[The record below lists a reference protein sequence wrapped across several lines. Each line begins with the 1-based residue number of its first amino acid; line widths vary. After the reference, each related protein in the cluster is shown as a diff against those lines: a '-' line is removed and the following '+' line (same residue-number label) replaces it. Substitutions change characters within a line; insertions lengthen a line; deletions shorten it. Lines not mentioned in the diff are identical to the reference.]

1 MSDAQ
6 SQVLILSE
14 LQGVIFS
21 ALDKQ
26 SQSRCARVCKAWTN
40 SSLQH
45 LWKELDC
52 VLPLLN
58 LLGEFTVERDIQ
70 AIEQTRRI
78 GVRHQKLISTKL
90 SISQPPTEGHWNRFE
105 AYSRLVMVLQIS
117 SLSSYD
123 FRPYIM
129 RDNTVCFDATLLGVV
144 CRGQKYPRLLPN
156 IHSLRIHLSASDSPS
171 ILPLASV
178 FLGSLSSMELVIDIK
193 PSLPATIWTPLKIF
207 LNDAMTQTPGLECFS
222 LKAYPGVD
230 SAWTRADDPCHSEL
244 DKIIREFLTAQAG
257 SLTTLKVNSTMLT
270 TELLELVSKFPQ
282 LRSIQNSGRRLY
294 YTPRALRISQQSQ
307 KGAFSKLKHLY
318 LPTNAQ
324 SLCTDVAALSPTL
337 RTITTLT
344 IGCRDYVTP
353 EGCGELFAAISDS
366 CSALSCLEIIAC
378 TSMNIVGGKFNQ
390 TSVWLSE
397 RPYPDDRVRRLRC
410 LSLAPIFALQYLS
423 QLTIMLDFVLLI
435 DDHGLQEALK
445 DRRTPFDVLQLSW
458 TPRRLNL
465 DQSCLTFNA
474 LNIVAEHCPR
484 IRILSLL
491 LHVGPT
497 FVWSSPSHSFAW
509 LEEMN
514 FGLSTIEPHLIASTA
529 MKFCD
534 LFRNHVP
541 DISAS
546 LHTGHFEKCQFE
558 FARVQRVEENRRRW
572 MEVVRA
578 FNRDRGVEGGKS
590 LRKFARSE
598 GRVVVRYEC

>member
-1 MSDAQ
+1 M
-6 SQVLILSE
+6 L
-14 LQGVIFS
+14 
-21 ALDKQ
+21 
-26 SQSRCARVCKAWTN
+26 T
-40 SSLQH
+40 
-45 LWKELDC
+45 
-52 VLPLLN
+52 
-58 LLGEFTVERDIQ
+58 
-70 AIEQTRRI
+70 
-78 GVRHQKLISTKL
+78 STKL
-90 SISQPPTEGHWNRFE
+90 SISQPPTEGRWNRFE
-105 AYSRLVMVLQIS
+105 TYSRLVTVLQIS

-123 FRPYIM
+123 FKPYIM
-129 RDNTVCFDATLLGVV
+129 RDNTVYFDATLPGLI

-178 FLGSLSSMELVIDIK
+178 LLGSLSSMELVVDIK
-193 PSLPATIWTPLKIF
+193 PSLPATIWTPLKVF

-222 LKAYPGVD
+222 LKANPELIRPG
-230 SAWTRADDPCHSEL
+230 PEP
-244 DKIIREFLTAQAG
+244 
-257 SLTTLKVNSTMLT
+257 TTLAILNLTRSSGNSSQ
-270 TELLELVSKFPQ
+270 VRQFPQ

-307 KGAFSKLKHLY
+307 EGAFPKLKNLY

-337 RTITTLT
+337 RTLTTLT

-353 EGCGELFAAISDS
+353 EVCGELFAAVSES
-366 CSALSCLEIIAC
+366 CPALSCLEIIAC

-390 TSVWLSE
+390 TSVWLYE
-397 RPYPDDRVRRLRC
+397 GRRDRERRLRC

-465 DQSCLTFNA
+465 DQPCLTFNA

-497 FVWSSPSHSFAW
+497 FVRSSPSHSFAL

-514 FGLSTIEPHLIASTA
+514 FGLSTIEPSLIAPA
-529 MKFCD
+529 AKKLCV

-546 LHTGHFEKCQFE
+546 LHTGHFDKCQFE
-558 FARVQRVEENRRRW
+558 LARIRRVDENRRRW
-572 MEVVRA
+572 MKV
-578 FNRDRGVEGGKS
+578 NIPGQ
-590 LRKFARSE
+590 
-598 GRVVVRYEC
+598 